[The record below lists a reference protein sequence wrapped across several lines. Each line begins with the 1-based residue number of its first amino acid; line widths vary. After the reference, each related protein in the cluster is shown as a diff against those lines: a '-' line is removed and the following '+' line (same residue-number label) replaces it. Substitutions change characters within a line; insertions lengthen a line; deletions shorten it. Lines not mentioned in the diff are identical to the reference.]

1 VNKEVFLTNLESIID
16 FFRYC
21 ESTFP
26 SIEYKP
32 FFKVVYERCEDVR
45 LGILEGD
52 YSAVKS
58 SWTVIERLFDESCP
72 HNDEVLRKWYR
83 LKRF

>member
-1 VNKEVFLTNLESIID
+1 MDKETVIAKLESIID

-26 SIEYKP
+26 ANEYKP
-32 FFKVVYERCEDVR
+32 FFENVYEKCENIR
-45 LGILEGD
+45 LCIMEED
-52 YSAVKS
+52 YSSVIS
-58 SWTVIERLFDESCP
+58 SWKAIERLFEESCP